1 MGIAMSVTGSYTIG
15 FLLLAAVAAC
25 ALVVATGSPIRRP
38 ADRPALPCGGP
49 TRHVLDV

>member
-25 ALVVATGSPIRRP
+25 ALVVATRITDPPPG
-38 ADRPALPCGGP
+38 
-49 TRHVLDV
+49 